1 VGGPPPPPP
10 AGAEARAPHD
20 PPPRPLW
27 RVALDLTP
35 LTPVGAAALA
45 CALHLLSAY
54 GEGERDVLL
63 AVSMKLVAALLG
75 ILVALTLLE
84 AWRLRRWARRQPPLP
99 AVEAEVGQDL
109 STGLTLPGMGVS
121 RLFNVRVRWL
131 APQVL
136 SHELVRGE
144 GGLLELVRFGRRG
157 RVERAWRELM
167 VEDVFG
173 FCAVRWRWAQRADLT
188 LLPRSSAA
196 AAAPLLQVQDGED
209 LYDPAGQPDGD
220 LVELRRYQEGDPLK
234 LVMWRLYARSR
245 QLMVRTPERAQSL
258 KRDLVAY
265 LLADPTDEPSASTA
279 RAYLERGLLGDDFTL
294 LADGCRGGATELK
307 GALEHLLSSA
317 AGEPLDAL
325 PQLLAL
331 PPARQRG
338 CVLFCSAATPVELLL
353 TAVRALPSPPLVVLS
368 FPELAAAGARG
379 GLRGVFLREE
389 ERVEWAGR
397 LTARGLLATHQALRE
412 AGARLQLVS
421 QPEGASV
428 SDFELAKMAGEART

>member
-1 VGGPPPPPP
+1 MESPPPSPL
-10 AGAEARAPHD
+10 AGAEARAPH

-45 CALHLLSAY
+45 CALYLLGEY
-54 GEGERDVLL
+54 GEGEHDVLL
-63 AVSMKLVAALLG
+63 AVSMRLVAALLG
-75 ILVALTLLE
+75 ILVALTALE
-84 AWRLRRWARRQPPLP
+84 AWRLHRWSRRQPPLP
-99 AVEAEVGQDL
+99 PLEAEVGQDL
-109 STGLTLPGMGVS
+109 STGLTLPGMGLS
-121 RLFNVRVRWL
+121 LLFNVRVRWL
-131 APQVL
+131 APQAL
-136 SHELVRGE
+136 SHELARGE

-167 VEDVFG
+167 VEDIFG

-196 AAAPLLQVQDGED
+196 SAAPLLQVQDGED

-294 LADGCRGGATELK
+294 LADGCLGGATDLK
-307 GALEHLLSSA
+307 GAMEHLLSSA
-317 AGEPLDAL
+317 AGEPLEAL

-338 CVLFCSAATPVELLL
+338 CVVFCSAATPVERLL
-353 TAVRALPSPPLVVLS
+353 TVVRALPSPPLLVLS
-368 FPELAAAGARG
+368 FPELAEGRARG
-379 GLRGVFLREE
+379 GLRGLFLREE

-397 LTARGLLATHQALRE
+397 LTAPGLLSTYQALRG

-421 QPEGASV
+421 QPEGVAV
-428 SDFELAKMAGEART
+428 SDFELAKMAGEVPT